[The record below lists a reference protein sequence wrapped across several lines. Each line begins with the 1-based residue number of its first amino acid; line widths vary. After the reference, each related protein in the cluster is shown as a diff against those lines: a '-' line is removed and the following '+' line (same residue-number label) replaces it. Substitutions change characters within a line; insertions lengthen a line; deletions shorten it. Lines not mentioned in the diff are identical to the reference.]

1 MFPNSST
8 AAPASYN
15 PWPHALMAFFAL
27 LFAAMAGVVWI
38 VVHQPSE
45 LVSRNYYDQEML
57 YQGRMEAIR
66 RTQALGRQMS
76 LKSEPGRLIVNLP
89 SDQARR
95 GPVGIV
101 HLFRPADARLDREFK
116 LAIDPSGR
124 QSIDLRD
131 LEAGLWRVRMEWV
144 VGAETFYREE
154 ALVL

>member
-1 MFPNSST
+1 MSPNPST
-8 AAPASYN
+8 ATPASYN
-15 PWPHALMAFFAL
+15 PWPHALMGFFAL

-66 RTQALGRQMS
+66 RTQGLGREVRVQ
-76 LKSEPGRLIVNLP
+76 SEPGRLIVNLP

-95 GPVGIV
+95 GPVGAI

-116 LAIDPSGR
+116 LAIDPTGR
-124 QSIDLRD
+124 QIIDLRGLD
-131 LEAGLWRVRMEWV
+131 AGLWRVRMEWA
-144 VGAETFYREE
+144 VGTETYYREE